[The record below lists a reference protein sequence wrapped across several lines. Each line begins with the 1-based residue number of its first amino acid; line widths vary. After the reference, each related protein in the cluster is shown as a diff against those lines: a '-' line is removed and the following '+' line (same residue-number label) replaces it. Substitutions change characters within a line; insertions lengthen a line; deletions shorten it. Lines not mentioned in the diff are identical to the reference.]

1 MVANAEKFGGDPE
14 FFKKY
19 FIHMHVP
26 AGATP
31 KDGPSAG
38 VTMATVLISSLLDK
52 PVIPKL
58 GMTGELTLIGEVLP
72 IGGLKEKIIAARRS
86 GLKQIIVPEQ
96 NRKDYLELPDHLKD
110 KIEVFFA
117 KTYDDVFKIA
127 FPK

>member
-1 MVANAEKFGGDPE
+1 
-14 FFKKY
+14 
-19 FIHMHVP
+19 MHVP